1 MPKIVKLEDGN
12 ELNVWMEDEVTAK
25 VNEEKEKARK
35 EEKDKLYSEIK
46 TLKEKTSDLEAA
58 KAKAEKAI
66 SEASAELITASA
78 NDANKDKEKE
88 KDVQMKEELVVL
100 TQGLEKKISN
110 LENELKIERLARYR
124 AEKIAQEGTDL
135 IIEMVQGNSEEEI
148 DNSIKLA
155 KEAFAKYAKPKEEK
169 KEIQDKPPV
178 DEEKVDD
185 KEKEKKSL
193 PPKSKE
199 TPEGGKDVLSAEQIN
214 KMSIDEYRKYR
225 DQIKKQVKYDFDKY
239 AKA

>member
-1 MPKIVKLEDGN
+1 MPKIVKLEDGS

-58 KAKAEKAI
+58 KAKAEKEI
-66 SEASAELITASA
+66 SEASAESIKVSA
-78 NDANKDKEKE
+78 NDENKDKE

-110 LENELKIERLARYR
+110 LENELKTERLARYK

-178 DEEKVDD
+178 DEEEVDD

>member
-1 MPKIVKLEDGN
+1 MPKIVKLEDGS
-12 ELNVWMEDEVTAK
+12 ELNVWMEDEVTTK

-58 KAKAEKAI
+58 KAKAEKDI
-66 SEASAELITASA
+66 SEASA
-78 NDANKDKEKE
+78 NDANKDKE

-110 LENELKIERLARYR
+110 LENELKTERLARYK

-148 DNSIKLA
+148 DNSINLA

-178 DEEKVDD
+178 DEEKVED

-225 DQIKKQVKYDFDKY
+225 DQIKKQVKYDFEKY

>member
-1 MPKIVKLEDGN
+1 MPKIVKLEDGS

-58 KAKAEKAI
+58 KAKAEKEI
-66 SEASAELITASA
+66 SEASAESIKVSA
-78 NDANKDKEKE
+78 NDANKDKE

-110 LENELKIERLARYR
+110 LENELKTERLARYK

-148 DNSIKLA
+148 DNSINLA

-178 DEEKVDD
+178 DEEEVDD

>member
-66 SEASAELITASA
+66 SEASAELITVSA
-78 NDANKDKEKE
+78 NDANKDKE

-148 DNSIKLA
+148 DNSINLA

-185 KEKEKKSL
+185 KEKEKKNL

-214 KMSIDEYRKYR
+214 KMSIDEYKKYR

>member
-78 NDANKDKEKE
+78 NDANKDKEK
-88 KDVQMKEELVVL
+88 DVQMKEELVVL

-148 DNSIKLA
+148 DNSINLA

-214 KMSIDEYRKYR
+214 KMSIDEYKKYR

>member
-58 KAKAEKAI
+58 KAKAEKEI
-66 SEASAELITASA
+66 SEASAESIKVSA
-78 NDANKDKEKE
+78 NDANKDKE

-110 LENELKIERLARYR
+110 LENELKIERLARYK

-178 DEEKVDD
+178 DEEEVDD

>member
-1 MPKIVKLEDGN
+1 MPKIVKLEDGS

-58 KAKAEKAI
+58 KAKAEKMI

-78 NDANKDKEKE
+78 NDANKDKE

-110 LENELKIERLARYR
+110 LENELKTERLARYK

-148 DNSIKLA
+148 DNSITLA

-178 DEEKVDD
+178 DEEKVED

-225 DQIKKQVKYDFDKY
+225 DQIKKQVKHDFDKY

>member
-1 MPKIVKLEDGN
+1 MPKIVKLEDGS

-58 KAKAEKAI
+58 KAKAEKMI

-78 NDANKDKEKE
+78 NDANKDKE

-110 LENELKIERLARYR
+110 LENELKTERLARYK

-148 DNSIKLA
+148 DNSITLA

-169 KEIQDKPPV
+169 KETQDKPPV
-178 DEEKVDD
+178 DEEKVED

-225 DQIKKQVKYDFDKY
+225 DQIKKQVKYDFEKY

>member
-66 SEASAELITASA
+66 SEASAELITVSA
-78 NDANKDKEKE
+78 NDANKDKE

-148 DNSIKLA
+148 DNSINLA

-178 DEEKVDD
+178 DEEKVED
-185 KEKEKKSL
+185 KEKEKKNL

-199 TPEGGKDVLSAEQIN
+199 TPEGEKDVLSAEQIN
-214 KMSIDEYRKYR
+214 KMSIDEYKKYR

>member
-1 MPKIVKLEDGN
+1 MPKIVKLEDGS

-58 KAKAEKAI
+58 KAKIEKDI
-66 SEASAELITASA
+66 SEASA
-78 NDANKDKEKE
+78 NDANKDKE

-110 LENELKIERLARYR
+110 LENELKTERLARYK

-148 DNSIKLA
+148 DNSINLA

-169 KEIQDKPPV
+169 KETQDKPPV
-178 DEEKVDD
+178 DEEKVED

-199 TPEGGKDVLSAEQIN
+199 TPEVGKDVLSAEQIN

>member
-78 NDANKDKEKE
+78 NDANKDKEK
-88 KDVQMKEELVVL
+88 DVQMKEELVVL

-110 LENELKIERLARYR
+110 LENELKIERLARYK

-178 DEEKVDD
+178 DEEKVED

>member
-1 MPKIVKLEDGN
+1 MPKIVKLEDGS

-58 KAKAEKAI
+58 KAKAEKEI
-66 SEASAELITASA
+66 SEASAESIKVSA
-78 NDANKDKEKE
+78 NDANKDKE

-110 LENELKIERLARYR
+110 LENELKIERLARYK

>member
-1 MPKIVKLEDGN
+1 MPKIVKLEDGS

-58 KAKAEKAI
+58 KAKAEKEI
-66 SEASAELITASA
+66 SEASAESIKVSA
-78 NDANKDKEKE
+78 NDANKDKE

-110 LENELKIERLARYR
+110 LENELKIERLARYK

-178 DEEKVDD
+178 DEEEVDD

>member
-1 MPKIVKLEDGN
+1 MPKIVKLEDGS

-58 KAKAEKAI
+58 KAKIEKDI
-66 SEASAELITASA
+66 SEASA
-78 NDANKDKEKE
+78 NDANKDKE

-110 LENELKIERLARYR
+110 LENELKTERLARYK

-148 DNSIKLA
+148 DNSINLA

-169 KEIQDKPPV
+169 KETQDKPPV
-178 DEEKVDD
+178 DEEKVED

>member
-1 MPKIVKLEDGN
+1 MPKIVKLEDGS

-58 KAKAEKAI
+58 KAKAEKEI
-66 SEASAELITASA
+66 SEASAEAIKVSA
-78 NDANKDKEKE
+78 NDANKDKE

-110 LENELKIERLARYR
+110 LENELKTERLARYK

-178 DEEKVDD
+178 DEEEVDD

>member
-1 MPKIVKLEDGN
+1 MPKIVKLEDGS
-12 ELNVWMEDEVTAK
+12 ELNVWMEDEVTEK

-46 TLKEKTSDLEAA
+46 TLKEKNSDLEAA
-58 KAKAEKAI
+58 KAKIEKDI
-66 SEASAELITASA
+66 SEASS
-78 NDANKDKEKE
+78 NDANKDKE

-100 TQGLEKKISN
+100 TQGLEKKISS
-110 LENELKIERLARYR
+110 LENELKTERLARYK

-148 DNSIKLA
+148 DNSINLA

-169 KEIQDKPPV
+169 KETQDKPPV
-178 DEEKVDD
+178 DEEKVED

>member
-66 SEASAELITASA
+66 SEASAELITVSA
-78 NDANKDKEKE
+78 NDANKDKE

-148 DNSIKLA
+148 DNSINLA

-214 KMSIDEYRKYR
+214 KMSIDEYKKYR